1 MYIHTALVQEQIRHK
16 EKLDKE
22 IASSMEEK
30 GKLTKDLSKL
40 EQELVLKEQQ
50 RRTTANSNAQVII
63 LMWKFLDKISYL
75 ISYLIL
81 PETWLVI
88 LCQ

>member
-1 MYIHTALVQEQIRHK
+1 MKFYFWYFFQIWSYYSSYFLYIHTALVQEQIRHK

-40 EQELVLKEQQ
+40 EQELILKEQQ

-63 LMWKFLDKISYL
+63 LM
-75 ISYLIL
+75 
-81 PETWLVI
+81 
-88 LCQ
+88 